1 MRFSTLFVVYSC
13 VLGLLVGIMSAAF
26 LSLTNFMIDVVW
38 TSIPEGLS
46 LPFYPILVG
55 LIGGCLVGLIQTKV
69 GRYPTTMHE
78 TLSEFKQKK
87 RVTYKKQIGRNF
99 LSALIVL
106 MFGASL
112 GPEAALAGIMGGL
125 ITWVG
130 DHLKLTLQRKEELLE
145 LGIGT
150 MLAAIFRAPLA
161 GVSEVFEKND
171 QPTFNNR
178 MKKMMLYALST
189 GFGLLGF
196 LFVKQLFP
204 EESIFSLHFP
214 KNISWKWQAILLSPV
229 SWLIGGLFGLLFLE
243 LEKLTDRL
251 ATKINNQMISAL
263 IAGLC
268 IGIFALW
275 SPYFLFSGEHQLLP
289 FSQEALQ
296 LSFINLLL
304 LGIGKAFLTNLCFSF
319 GWRGGKI
326 FPAIFSSV
334 AIGFAIVRLFPYTPG
349 LLVGVAV
356 AASTTVILS
365 QPYVCAALLLF
376 LFPIQFFPF
385 ILLSCLGMHRFEKY
399 VRAKRK

>member
-46 LPFYPILVG
+46 LPLYPILVG
-55 LIGGCLVGLIQTKV
+55 LIGGGLVGLIQTKV

-178 MKKMMLYALST
+178 MKKIMLYALST

-204 EESIFSLHFP
+204 EESVFSLHFS
-214 KNISWKWQAILLSPV
+214 KNIAWKWQAILLSPV
-229 SWLIGGLFGLLFLE
+229 SWLIGGLFGLIFLE

-251 ATKINNQMISAL
+251 ATKINNQLISAL

-356 AASTTVILS
+356 AASTTIILS

>member
-1 MRFSTLFVVYSC
+1 MRFSTLFVGYSC
-13 VLGLLVGIMSAAF
+13 VLGLLVGIMSAVF
-26 LSLTNFMIDVVW
+26 LSFTNLMIDVVW
-38 TSIPEGLS
+38 TTIPETLS
-46 LPFYPILVG
+46 IPFYPILVG
-55 LIGGCLVGLIQTKV
+55 LIGGCLVGLIQTKI

-87 RVTYKKQIGRNF
+87 RVTYKKQIGKNF
-99 LSALIVL
+99 LSAIIVL
-106 MFGASL
+106 
-112 GPEAALAGIMGGL
+112 
-125 ITWVG
+125 
-130 DHLKLTLQRKEELLE
+130 
-145 LGIGT
+145 

-161 GVSEVFEKND
+161 GVSEVFEQNNPPTGND
-171 QPTFNNR
+171 KV
-178 MKKMMLYALST
+178 KKTILYALST

-196 LFVKQLFP
+196 LLIKRLFP

-214 KNISWKWQAILLSPV
+214 KNISWKWQAIVFSPV

-251 ATKINNQMISAL
+251 AAKIDNLVISAL

-275 SPYFLFSGEHQLLP
+275 SPYFLFSGEQQLLP
-289 FSQEALQ
+289 LSKQALQ

-326 FPAIFSSV
+326 FPAIFSST
-334 AIGFAIVRLFPYTPG
+334 AIGFSVVRLIPYTPG
-349 LLVGVAV
+349 LIVGVAV
-356 AASTTVILS
+356 AASTTILR

-385 ILLSCLGMHRFEKY
+385 ILISCLGMKRFEEY
-399 VRAKRK
+399 IQAKRK

>member
-46 LPFYPILVG
+46 LPLYPILVG

-99 LSALIVL
+99 LSALVVL

-178 MKKMMLYALST
+178 MKKIMLYALST

-214 KNISWKWQAILLSPV
+214 KNISWKWQAVLFSPV
-229 SWLIGGLFGLLFLE
+229 SWLIGGLFGLLFLKIE
-243 LEKLTDRL
+243 MLTDRL

>member
-1 MRFSTLFVVYSC
+1 
-13 VLGLLVGIMSAAF
+13 
-26 LSLTNFMIDVVW
+26 
-38 TSIPEGLS
+38 
-46 LPFYPILVG
+46 
-55 LIGGCLVGLIQTKV
+55 
-69 GRYPTTMHE
+69 MHE

-87 RVTYKKQIGRNF
+87 RVTYKKQIGKNF
-99 LSALIVL
+99 LSAIIVL

-125 ITWVG
+125 ITWMG
-130 DHLKLTLQRKEELLE
+130 DRLKLTLQRKEELLE

-161 GVSEVFEKND
+161 GVSEVFEQNNPPTGND
-171 QPTFNNR
+171 KV
-178 MKKMMLYALST
+178 KKTILYALST
-189 GFGLLGF
+189 GF
-196 LFVKQLFP
+196 
-204 EESIFSLHFP
+204 
-214 KNISWKWQAILLSPV
+214 SPV
-229 SWLIGGLFGLLFLE
+229 SWLIGGLFGVLFLE

-251 ATKINNQMISAL
+251 AAKIDNLVISAL

-275 SPYFLFSGEHQLLP
+275 SPYFLFSGEQQLLP
-289 FSQEALQ
+289 LSKQALQ

-326 FPAIFSSV
+326 FPAIFSST
-334 AIGFAIVRLFPYTPG
+334 AIGFAVVRLIPYTPG
-349 LLVGVAV
+349 LIVGVAV
-356 AASTTVILS
+356 AASTTIILR

-385 ILLSCLGMHRFEKY
+385 ILISCLGMKRFEEY
-399 VRAKRK
+399 LRAKRK

>member
-1 MRFSTLFVVYSC
+1 MRFSTLFVGYSC
-13 VLGLLVGIMSAAF
+13 VLGLLVGIMSAVF
-26 LSLTNFMIDVVW
+26 LSFTNLMIDVVW
-38 TSIPEGLS
+38 TTIPETLS
-46 LPFYPILVG
+46 IPFYPILVG
-55 LIGGCLVGLIQTKV
+55 LIGGCLVGLIQTKI

-87 RVTYKKQIGRNF
+87 RVTYKKQIGKNF
-99 LSALIVL
+99 LSAIIVL

-112 GPEAALAGIMGGL
+112 GPEAVLAGIMGGL
-125 ITWVG
+125 ITWMG
-130 DHLKLTLQRKEELLE
+130 DRLKLTLQRKEELLE

-161 GVSEVFEKND
+161 GVSEVFEQNNPPTGND
-171 QPTFNNR
+171 KV
-178 MKKMMLYALST
+178 KKTILYALST

-196 LFVKQLFP
+196 LLIKRLFP

-214 KNISWKWQAILLSPV
+214 KNISWKWQAIVFSPV
-229 SWLIGGLFGLLFLE
+229 SWLIGGLFGVLFLE

-251 ATKINNQMISAL
+251 AAKIDNLVISAL

-275 SPYFLFSGEHQLLP
+275 SPYFLFSGEQQLLP
-289 FSQEALQ
+289 LSKQALQ

-326 FPAIFSSV
+326 FPAIFSST
-334 AIGFAIVRLFPYTPG
+334 AIGFAVVRLIPYTPG
-349 LLVGVAV
+349 LIVGVAV
-356 AASTTVILS
+356 AASTTIILR

-385 ILLSCLGMHRFEKY
+385 ILISCLGMKRFEEY
-399 VRAKRK
+399 LRAKRK